1 MSNRFGEAVPFY
13 QKAIEANT
21 TEPDARF
28 NYAYALKSQGNY
40 AGALEQLQQYV
51 ANAPK
56 TTAKATLDK
65 AKREVETLK
74 AIDVIAQNKSL
85 ITLRN
90 MGNLNS
96 PGAEFAPVV
105 RGEDLV
111 FTASRKETRL

>member
-1 MSNRFGEAVPFY
+1 MPGR
-13 QKAIEANT
+13 
-21 TEPDARF
+21 
-28 NYAYALKSQGNY
+28 
-40 AGALEQLQQYV
+40 LEQLQQYV

-56 TTAKATLDK
+56 TTAKPTLDK

-74 AIDVIAQNKSL
+74 AIDIIAQNKSL

-105 RGEDLV
+105 RGEELV
-111 FTASRKETRL
+111 FTASRKETDV